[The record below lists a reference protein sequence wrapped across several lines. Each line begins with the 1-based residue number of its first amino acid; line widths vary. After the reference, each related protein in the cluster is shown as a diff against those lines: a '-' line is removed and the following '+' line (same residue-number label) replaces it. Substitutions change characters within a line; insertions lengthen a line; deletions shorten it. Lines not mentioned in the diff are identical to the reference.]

1 MRLGNRDEGAIVTKR
16 YDLDVGK
23 RRMRKRWRE
32 FIKPRIANRKKAQ
45 ILCFPGEYGFEI
57 EQCYRPLGFKDEN
70 IWGIERDPK
79 AAKAIADRYP
89 DINLVETDLLDF
101 AKDYDGPPFDI
112 VSLDYCGNFGRDKII
127 PLAILSSRGLL
138 TERACLAV
146 NLMAGREKAE
156 DKESMRQLYGRY
168 LQNIQQQQRGTM
180 IYLEEAM
187 QLIAQAGEEELSLV
201 RDSAMTQA
209 ITSAVSYLMPAL
221 RVAFDFDLKK
231 SQGTAFI
238 LQPNTTKDVDE
249 DGQVCLQNIRMASDD
264 RMTIAQSI
272 KHEAIIHINEELKT
286 RGITE
291 AARKQALYDAY
302 MGRKPIVPH
311 DFFEYH
317 VGRTL
322 VMMLYDQYGHP
333 DFPHAIERYAYISES
348 GKRMIS
354 DFVETRKLSSALEQM
369 PTLVAPLHHTEDYD
383 KHRFVLHPVPDVET
397 PEKMAAYIKTLAKAV
412 FYYAENIATH
422 LQRTEA
428 DAWKP
433 RVDLGGG
440 EAIPINEEKLKARVI
455 ELIRKGRSAEEI
467 SQKVPH
473 LSPGTIR
480 AIRAHVTM
488 GSYDHT
494 KKAQG

>member
-1 MRLGNRDEGAIVTKR
+1 MSKR

-23 RRMRKRWRE
+23 RRLRKRWRE
-32 FIKPRIANRKKAQ
+32 FIKSRITNRKKAQ

-70 IWGIERDPK
+70 IWGVERDPK

-112 VSLDYCGNFGRDKII
+112 VSLDYCGNFGRDKIV

-156 DKESMRQLYGRY
+156 DKASMRQLYGRY
-168 LQNIQQQQRGTM
+168 LQNLQQQQRGTM
-180 IYLEEAM
+180 IQLEEAM
-187 QLIAQAGEEELSLV
+187 QLIAQASEEELSLV

-209 ITSAVSYLMPAL
+209 ITSSVSYLMPAL

-231 SQGTAFI
+231 SRGTAFI
-238 LQPNTTKDVDE
+238 LQPNTTKEVD
-249 DGQVCLQNIRMASDD
+249 DNGQVCLQNIRMASGD

-272 KHEAIIHINEELKT
+272 KHEAILHVNEELEQ

-302 MGRKPIVPH
+302 MGRKPFAPP

-322 VMMLYDQYGHP
+322 VMMLYDQHGHP
-333 DFPHAIERYAYISES
+333 DFPYSLERYSYVSES
-348 GKRMIS
+348 GRRMIS
-354 DFVETRKLSSALEQM
+354 DFVETRKLSHALAQM
-369 PTLVAPLHHTEDYD
+369 PALVAPLHHTSDYG
-383 KHRFVLHPVPDVET
+383 KHRFVLHPVPDVGT
-397 PEKMAAYIKTLAKAV
+397 PEKMSAYIKTLAKAV
-412 FYYAENIATH
+412 FYYAENVAAH

-428 DAWKP
+428 DAWRP
-433 RVDLGGG
+433 RIDLGGG
-440 EAIPINEEKLKARVI
+440 EALAVNEENLKVRVI
-455 ELIRKGRSAEEI
+455 ELVKKGRSTEEI
-467 SQKVPH
+467 SRKVPH
-473 LSPGTIR
+473 LSPGAIR
-480 AIRAHVTM
+480 AIRAHCTM
-488 GSYDHT
+488 GSYNT
-494 KKAQG
+494 AKKAQG